1 MSIILLEP
9 LLNLIEIT
17 NQNLVNQIP
26 LVGINKHNNFGDY
39 NADSKWWLGLMKIVI
54 LLISILAVGSLS
66 IILFAEL
73 NLVNQNM
80 STPST
85 GLDVINI
92 TSVGSKTNT
101 SAELSNKQISEAIE
115 GGDNVGRI
123 ASIPKKCLG
132 SALCP
137 D

>member
-1 MSIILLEP
+1 
-9 LLNLIEIT
+9 
-17 NQNLVNQIP
+17 
-26 LVGINKHNNFGDY
+26 
-39 NADSKWWLGLMKIVI
+39 MKIFI

-85 GLDVINI
+85 DRDVINI
-92 TSVGSKTNT
+92 TSVGNKTNT
-101 SAELSNKQISEAIE
+101 SAELSNKQISEPIK

>member
-1 MSIILLEP
+1 M
-9 LLNLIEIT
+9 
-17 NQNLVNQIP
+17 
-26 LVGINKHNNFGDY
+26 D
-39 NADSKWWLGLMKIVI
+39 IVI
-54 LLISILAVGSLS
+54 LLIFILAVGSLS
-66 IILFAEL
+66 IILFTEL
-73 NLVNQNM
+73 NLVTQNI
-80 STPST
+80 SAPRTS
-85 GLDVINI
+85 LHVINI

-115 GGDNVGRI
+115 GRDNVGRI

>member
-1 MSIILLEP
+1 
-9 LLNLIEIT
+9 
-17 NQNLVNQIP
+17 
-26 LVGINKHNNFGDY
+26 
-39 NADSKWWLGLMKIVI
+39 MKIVI

-66 IILFAEL
+66 VILLAEL
-73 NLVNQNM
+73 NLVNQNR

-85 GLDVINI
+85 GRDVINI
-92 TSVGSKTNT
+92 TSVGSKKNT

-115 GGDNVGRI
+115 GGDNVVRI

>member
-1 MSIILLEP
+1 
-9 LLNLIEIT
+9 
-17 NQNLVNQIP
+17 
-26 LVGINKHNNFGDY
+26 
-39 NADSKWWLGLMKIVI
+39 MKIVI
-54 LLISILAVGSLS
+54 LVISILAVGSLS
-66 IILFAEL
+66 VILFAEL

-80 STPST
+80 SIPST
-85 GLDVINI
+85 ELDGINI
-92 TSVGSKTNT
+92 TSVVSETNT

>member
-1 MSIILLEP
+1 
-9 LLNLIEIT
+9 
-17 NQNLVNQIP
+17 
-26 LVGINKHNNFGDY
+26 
-39 NADSKWWLGLMKIVI
+39 MKIVI

-66 IILFAEL
+66 AILFVEL

-85 GLDVINI
+85 GRDVINI

>member
-1 MSIILLEP
+1 
-9 LLNLIEIT
+9 
-17 NQNLVNQIP
+17 
-26 LVGINKHNNFGDY
+26 
-39 NADSKWWLGLMKIVI
+39 MKIVI
-54 LLISILAVGSLS
+54 LLIFILGVGNFS

-80 STPST
+80 FTP
-85 GLDVINI
+85 GNDQDMINI

-101 SAELSNKQISEAIE
+101 TTELSNKQISEPIE
-115 GGDNVGRI
+115 DGDNVGRI

>member
-1 MSIILLEP
+1 
-9 LLNLIEIT
+9 
-17 NQNLVNQIP
+17 
-26 LVGINKHNNFGDY
+26 
-39 NADSKWWLGLMKIVI
+39 MKIVI

-66 IILFAEL
+66 VILFVEL

-80 STPST
+80 STPGT

-92 TSVGSKTNT
+92 SSVGSKTNT

>member
-1 MSIILLEP
+1 
-9 LLNLIEIT
+9 
-17 NQNLVNQIP
+17 
-26 LVGINKHNNFGDY
+26 
-39 NADSKWWLGLMKIVI
+39 MKIVI

-80 STPST
+80 STHST
-85 GLDVINI
+85 GRDVINI
-92 TSVGSKTNT
+92 TSVGSKANT

-115 GGDNVGRI
+115 GSDNVGRI

>member
-1 MSIILLEP
+1 
-9 LLNLIEIT
+9 
-17 NQNLVNQIP
+17 
-26 LVGINKHNNFGDY
+26 
-39 NADSKWWLGLMKIVI
+39 MKIVI

-80 STPST
+80 STPSI
-85 GLDVINI
+85 GRDVINI
-92 TSVGSKTNT
+92 TSVGSKANT

-115 GGDNVGRI
+115 GSDNVGRI

>member
-1 MSIILLEP
+1 
-9 LLNLIEIT
+9 
-17 NQNLVNQIP
+17 
-26 LVGINKHNNFGDY
+26 
-39 NADSKWWLGLMKIVI
+39 MKIVI

-66 IILFAEL
+66 AILFVEL

-80 STPST
+80 STTGT

-92 TSVGSKTNT
+92 SSVGSKTNT

>member
-1 MSIILLEP
+1 
-9 LLNLIEIT
+9 
-17 NQNLVNQIP
+17 
-26 LVGINKHNNFGDY
+26 
-39 NADSKWWLGLMKIVI
+39 MKIVI

-85 GLDVINI
+85 GRDVINI
-92 TSVGSKTNT
+92 TSVGSKANA

-115 GGDNVGRI
+115 GDDNVGRI
-123 ASIPKKCLG
+123 ASVPKKCLG